1 MNAWLLMWVL
11 VWNLIAFALMG
22 VDKRKARK
30 NQWRVPEKVLFLSA
44 ILGGSVGAMVGMSL
58 FRHKTQYWSFRIGM
72 PGILV
77 LQIALLLAWTFQ
89 GLLLP

>member
-44 ILGGSVGAMVGMSL
+44 ILGGSVGPWWA
-58 FRHKTQYWSFRIGM
+58 
-72 PGILV
+72 
-77 LQIALLLAWTFQ
+77 
-89 GLLLP
+89 